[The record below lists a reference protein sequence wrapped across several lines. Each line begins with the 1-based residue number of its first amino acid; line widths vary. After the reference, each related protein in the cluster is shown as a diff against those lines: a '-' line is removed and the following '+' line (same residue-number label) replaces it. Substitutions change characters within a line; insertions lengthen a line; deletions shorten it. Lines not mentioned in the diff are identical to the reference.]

1 MKCPCFHDLQ
11 SCGHV
16 VVCLWLLCVTVVE
29 HNIGLMRNTC
39 WSYPYVTL
47 ILMVDLRSHGDDQ
60 EQPSQ
65 TVILPLHDGQYC
77 RMLCIIWEYKCRSM
91 WQAVPYVVSYCGS
104 VDMDVPCCFVHCMTH
119 IPALQEE
126 LSLWCQRLRNRL
138 KMLQDTLWMYV
149 FFQER
154 YDRGHNLTI
163 LNSDRQIVL
172 LYWQKAR
179 IQPFWDGSQKWT
191 KSINEKP
198 ALG

>member
-47 ILMVDLRSHGDDQ
+47 ILRVDLRSHGDDQ

-149 FFQER
+149 FFR
-154 YDRGHNLTI
+154 KDMTKVII
-163 LNSDRQIVL
+163 L
-172 LYWQKAR
+172 
-179 IQPFWDGSQKWT
+179 PFWILTLDGPVILT
-191 KSINEKP
+191 KSQNPAILRWQPEMDEIN
-198 ALG
+198 

>member
-119 IPALQEE
+119 IPALQEQ
-126 LSLWCQRLRNRL
+126 LSLWCQRPRNRL

-149 FFQER
+149 FFRKDMNEVI
-154 YDRGHNLTI
+154 I
-163 LNSDRQIVL
+163 L
-172 LYWQKAR
+172 
-179 IQPFWDGSQKWT
+179 PFWILTSDGPVILT
-191 KSINEKP
+191 KSQNP
-198 ALG
+198 AILRWQPARNGRNQLMRNLH

>member
-91 WQAVPYVVSYCGS
+91 WQAVPYVVRYCGS
-104 VDMDVPCCFVHCMTH
+104 VDMDDNHVALFTAWHTYLPCRKNSRYDTRGKRMTH
-119 IPALQEE
+119 WRCCKPIYGCTCF
-126 LSLWCQRLRNRL
+126 S
-138 KMLQDTLWMYV
+138 
-149 FFQER
+149 
-154 YDRGHNLTI
+154 
-163 LNSDRQIVL
+163 
-172 LYWQKAR
+172 
-179 IQPFWDGSQKWT
+179 
-191 KSINEKP
+191 EKIWP
-198 ALG
+198 WS